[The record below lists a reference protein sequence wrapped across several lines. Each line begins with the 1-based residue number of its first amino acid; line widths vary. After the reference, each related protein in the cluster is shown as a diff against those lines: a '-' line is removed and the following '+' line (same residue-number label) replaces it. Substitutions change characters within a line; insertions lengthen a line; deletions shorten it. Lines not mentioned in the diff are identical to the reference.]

1 LVKNNINNEKTH
13 SSTLTFTAIALFY
26 FFEAIQF
33 GYFNVLA
40 PSFIKT
46 GVYDNHQIAA
56 LSSAYM
62 YGIIFGL
69 IPVGLI
75 DRFSIRKIL
84 LWSILGSVIGAFLL
98 FFCEQYYLRW
108 IARFI
113 CGFFGGAFSF
123 VGGIRIVAL
132 LFPHRFTYYLGLF
145 LSAGTLGGLICLY
158 PLLIAIQYFGVTSAM
173 AIVAFFGLLVMI
185 FNIFYLHPK
194 EDHVAKKIASTGS
207 LKNWITII
215 RNTRNWLDCTMV
227 ILLDTPVS
235 ILGTLWG
242 VVILMDVFHL
252 SDVMSTWIMM
262 AFFFGMM
269 IGYPVCGMLADKCS
283 DSKWIVFIGS
293 FVSLLIVVLM
303 LFDHTLNTITLFL
316 LFLGLGFFNSCQ
328 SLGFTWLT
336 KNMRPD
342 LIGRNSAFNSMLF
355 MGTNG
360 GFKQFSAYLLSLTP
374 LLGHSSGNNLLFL
387 IGICMLIATVYVL
400 FREKILLLIPRSY

>member
-1 LVKNNINNEKTH
+1 MIKNIDSEKVH
-13 SSTLTFTAIALFY
+13 SSILTFTAISLFY

-40 PSFIKT
+40 PTFLKS
-46 GVYDNHQIAA
+46 GVYDHQQIAA

-75 DRFSIRKIL
+75 DRFSMRKIL

-98 FFCEQYYLRW
+98 FVCEQYYLRW

-132 LFPHRFTYYLGLF
+132 LFPNRFTYYLGLF
-145 LSAGTLGGLICLY
+145 LSAGTLGGLVCLY
-158 PLLIAIQYFGVTSAM
+158 PLLVAIQYFGISSAM
-173 AIVAFFGLLVMI
+173 AIVAAFGLFVMV
-185 FNIFYLHPK
+185 FNLLYLHPK
-194 EDHVAKKIASTGS
+194 EDHAEKKASTGS
-207 LKNWITII
+207 LKNWLVIVK
-215 RNTRNWLDCTMV
+215 NTRNWLDCIMV

-235 ILGTLWG
+235 IIGTLWG
-242 VVILMDVFHL
+242 IVILMSIFHL
-252 SDVMSTWIMM
+252 SDVISTWIMM
-262 AFFFGMM
+262 VFFLGMM
-269 IGYPVCGMLADKCS
+269 VGYPACGMLADRCN
-283 DSKWIVFIGS
+283 DSKWIIFIGS
-293 FVSLLIVVLM
+293 FISLLIIVLM
-303 LFDHTLNTITLFL
+303 IFNHELNTITLFL

-360 GFKQFSAYLLSLTP
+360 GFKQFSAYLLSLSP
-374 LLGHSSGNNLLFL
+374 LLSHSSSNNLLVL
-387 IGICMLIATVYVL
+387 IGICMLIATVYIL
-400 FREKILLLIPRSY
+400 FREKILLMIPRSY

>member
-1 LVKNNINNEKTH
+1 MIKDNINSEKTH
-13 SSTLTFTAIALFY
+13 SAILTFTAITLFY

-40 PSFIKT
+40 PGFLKSGI
-46 GVYDNHQIAA
+46 YDQQQIAA

-75 DRFSIRKIL
+75 DRFSMRKIL

-98 FFCEQYYLRW
+98 FVCDQYYFRW

-123 VGGIRIVAL
+123 VCGIRIVAL
-132 LFPHRFTYYLGLF
+132 LFPNRFTYYLGLF
-145 LSAGTLGGLICLY
+145 LSAGTLGSLACLY
-158 PLLIAIQYFGVTSAM
+158 PLLLAIQYFGVSSAM
-173 AIVAFFGLLVMI
+173 AIVAIFGLFVMI

-194 EDHVAKKIASTGS
+194 EDHAAKKATTGS
-207 LKNWITII
+207 LKNWIKII
-215 RNTRNWLDCTMV
+215 KNTRNWLDCIMV

-242 VVILMDVFHL
+242 IVILMNIFQL
-252 SDVMSTWIMM
+252 SEVVSTWIMM
-262 AFFFGMM
+262 VFFLGMM
-269 IGYPVCGMLADKCS
+269 VGYPVCGMLADRHN
-283 DSKWIVFIGS
+283 DSKWIILIGA
-293 FVSLLIVVLM
+293 VISLLIVALM
-303 LFDHTLNTITLFL
+303 IFNHTLNTAILFI
-316 LFLGLGFFNSCQ
+316 LFLGLGFFSSCQ

-336 KNMRPD
+336 KNMPPD

-360 GFKQFSAYLLSLTP
+360 GFKQFSAYLLSIVP
-374 LLGHSSGNNLLFL
+374 LIGHSPGNNLLVL
-387 IGICMLIATVYVL
+387 IGVCMLIVIVYIF
-400 FREKILLLIPRSY
+400 FRSKILTII